1 MICAARWCG
10 DGRDC
15 IATRFPTDRVKHLNS
30 LPQRANLCGS
40 IRHRR
45 RENQTLK
52 AAAFIKLARVGDW
65 AKSLFVFP
73 ALLASGKTT
82 QPESLLAAFVAFFAF
97 SFVAS
102 GVYCINDALDWQSDR
117 LHPVKRRRPIASGLI
132 SPQHGYL
139 AGAAWLA
146 TGFGLSLALGSWRL
160 AVVLACYL
168 GLQVLYNTILKKIA
182 TVDVIALSIGFVLRA
197 WAGAVAIGVAAS
209 LWLLATVFCVC
220 LFLAMI
226 KRLCD
231 LSSVHGGGGNGG
243 AGWRAAAGYQTV
255 DELNWMLA
263 VSAACSVMA
272 FLMYSLSSHAATG
285 PGVRGLALLT
295 PLVVVAMFRIY
306 RAALR
311 GMSDSPLAILT
322 QDLVV
327 IVCSAVFAAAST
339 ALLAIEPL
347 GKAVDALFGL

>member
-1 MICAARWCG
+1 M
-10 DGRDC
+10 
-15 IATRFPTDRVKHLNS
+15 
-30 LPQRANLCGS
+30 Q
-40 IRHRR
+40 
-45 RENQTLK
+45 

-65 AKSLFVFP
+65 AKNLFVFP

-82 QPESLLAAFVAFFAF
+82 EPESLVSAFVAFFAF

-117 LHPVKRRRPIASGLI
+117 LHPVKRHRPIASGAV
-132 SPQHGYL
+132 SPSRGQA
-139 AGAAWLA
+139 AGVAWLA
-146 TGFGLSLALGSWRL
+146 AGFALSFATGWWRL

-231 LSSVHGGGGNGG
+231 LSSVHGGSANGG
-243 AGWRAAAGYQTV
+243 ADWHAAAGYQTV

-263 VSAACSVMA
+263 VSAACSVMT

-295 PLVVVAMFRIY
+295 PLVIVAMFRIY

-311 GMSDSPLAILT
+311 GTSDSPFAILT
-322 QDLVV
+322 QDVVV
-327 IVCSAVFAAAST
+327 IVCSGLFAVAST